1 MTAPAQKVTFL
12 QVVRWLIAKALGGT
26 DATGLPNFKQG
37 RARGRLVLA
46 VFLLC
51 FLTISGRIVQ
61 LAAFEPGYDKIRTS
75 STSKARIPRS
85 DIVDRSGFVLATDL
99 RTGSLFANPRKVN
112 DIDEAIELLTPHLPN
127 LDVAKLRKKLQSKK
141 GFVWVEREVTPRLQ
155 ETIHDLGIAGFGFR
169 NETRRI
175 YPMGA
180 LGAHI
185 LGYVDVDSVGLA
197 GIEKYLDD
205 RGRLFAASLAD
216 PHKAAAAPVELALD
230 VRVQHGLTQEL
241 KRAVKK
247 FKAKGALGI
256 VMDAKTGEV
265 VAASSLPDFNP
276 NDPKDAQKKDRIN
289 RFTGGVFEMGSV
301 FKAVTFAM
309 AFDKGTVGLN
319 STFDVRAPLRAGGSR
334 IDDFHPQRRILT
346 VPEVFT
352 YSSNIGTAKMALGVG
367 LADHQAFLEK
377 FGFFA
382 RLRTEVPEAAAP
394 LRPRRWGTVS
404 TMTVSFGHGISVQ
417 PLQLVA
423 AAAALVNGG
432 RLITPTFLR
441 RAPEFVAEHSRQVLR
456 PQTSRKMRYLFRL
469 NVEKGTGR
477 KAKAEGFAVGG
488 KTGTAEKVVGGRYS
502 KKHRFNSFLGA
513 FPMDDPRYVLV
524 VSIDEPQP
532 LPETHGYATSGWNAV
547 PTAGKV
553 IARIAPLLGLRPKIE
568 PVTAESIL
576 HARLGG

>member
-1 MTAPAQKVTFL
+1 MTAPSDKVTFL
-12 QVVRWLIAKALGGT
+12 QVVSWLFAKALGRT
-26 DATGLPNFKQG
+26 NARGLPNFKQG

-46 VFLLC
+46 VFILC
-51 FLTISGRIVQ
+51 FAIISGRIIQ
-61 LAAFEPGYDKIRTS
+61 LAAFDQGYDRIRTS
-75 STSKARIPRS
+75 STAKIRIPRP

-99 RTGSLFANPRKVN
+99 RSGSMFANPRKVN

-127 LDVAKLRKKLQSKK
+127 LDVKKLRKKLTSKK
-141 GFVWVEREVTPRLQ
+141 GFVWVKREVTPRLQ
-155 ETIHDLGIAGFGFR
+155 ETLHDLGIAGFGFR

-175 YPMGA
+175 YPMGS
-180 LGAHI
+180 LGAHV
-185 LGYVDVDSVGLA
+185 LGFVDVDSIGLA

-216 PHKAAAAPVELALD
+216 PHKAAAAPVELSVD
-230 VRVQHGLTQEL
+230 VRVQHGLTEEL

-247 FKAKGALGI
+247 FRAKGALGI

-276 NDPKDAQKKDRIN
+276 NDPKDALKKDRIN
-289 RFTGGVFEMGSV
+289 RFSGGVFEMGSV

-309 AFDKGTVGLN
+309 AFDKGTANLG
-319 STFDVRAPLRAGGSR
+319 SRYDVRAPLKAGGSK

-367 LADHQAFLEK
+367 IVEHQAFLKK
-377 FGFFA
+377 FGFFD
-382 RLRTEVPEAAAP
+382 RLRTEIPEAAAP

-404 TMTVSFGHGISVQ
+404 TMTASFGHGLSVQ

-432 RLITPTFLR
+432 RLITPTFLKR
-441 RAPEFVAEHSRQVLR
+441 DAELVASHSRQVLR
-456 PQTSRKMRYLFRL
+456 AETSRKMRYLFRL

-477 KAKAEGFAVGG
+477 KAKAEGYAVGG
-488 KTGTAEKVVGGRYS
+488 KTGTAEKVVRGRYS

-524 VSIDEPQP
+524 ISIDEPQP

-553 IARIAPLLGLRPKIE
+553 IARIAPLLGLRPRTE
-568 PVTAESIL
+568 PVTAESVL
-576 HARLGG
+576 NARLGG

>member
-1 MTAPAQKVTFL
+1 MTEPVEKVTFL
-12 QVVRWLIAKALGGT
+12 QVVRWLIRKALGQV

-37 RARGRLVLA
+37 RSRGRLVLA
-46 VFLLC
+46 VFVLC
-51 FLTISGRIVQ
+51 FVVISGRIVQ
-61 LAAFEPGYDKIRTS
+61 LSAFDS
-75 STSKARIPRS
+75 SFARIKTASTAKVRIPRP
-85 DIVDRSGFVLATDL
+85 DIVDRGGFVLATDL
-99 RTGSLFANPRKVN
+99 RTGSMFANPRKVN
-112 DIDEAIELLTPHLPN
+112 DIDEAIELLSPHLPN
-127 LDVAKLRKKLQSKK
+127 LDVAKLRKKLSSNK
-141 GFVWVEREVTPRLQ
+141 GFVWIKREVTPRLQ
-155 ETIHDLGIAGFGFR
+155 ETLHDLGIAGFGFR

-175 YPMGA
+175 YPMGS
-180 LGAHI
+180 LGSHV
-185 LGYVDVDSVGLA
+185 LGFVDVDSVGLA

-216 PHKAAAAPVELALD
+216 PHKAAAAPVELSID
-230 VRVQHGLTQEL
+230 VRVQHGLTEEL

-247 FKAKGALGI
+247 FKAKGALGV
-256 VMDAKTGEV
+256 VMNAKTGEV

-276 NDPKDAQKKDRIN
+276 NDPKEALKKDRIN

-309 AFDKGTVGLN
+309 AFEKGTVNLE
-319 STFDVRAPLRAGGSR
+319 SRFDVRAPLRAGGSK

-367 LADHQAFLEK
+367 LTDHQEFLK
-377 FGFFA
+377 KMGFFN
-382 RLRTEVPEAAAP
+382 RLRTEIPEAAAP
-394 LRPRRWGTVS
+394 LRPRRWGSVS
-404 TMTVSFGHGISVQ
+404 TMTASFGHGISVQ

-423 AAAALVNGG
+423 AGAALVNGG
-432 RLITPTFLR
+432 HLITPTFLKR
-441 RAPEFVAEHSRQVLR
+441 DPELVAAHSRKVLR
-456 PQTSRKMRYLFRL
+456 PQTSRRMRYLFRL
-469 NVEKGTGR
+469 NVEKGSGR
-477 KAKAEGFAVGG
+477 KAKSEGFVVGG

-513 FPMDDPRYVLV
+513 FPMDDPEYVIV

-553 IARIAPLLGLRPKIE
+553 ISRIAPLLGLRPKTK
-568 PVTAESIL
+568 PVTAQSIL
-576 HARLGG
+576 DARLGG